1 MQRVNQTH
9 HAREKNCLLR
19 KALTLWDKYM
29 LEMSSLIYL
38 QYQRLL
44 LAMNCRGTVQMPAGF
59 HKPTEGRQRHH
70 EHPLDS
76 WIHFELSPGLLHKTS
91 VNFHRQNI
99 STRTQIYT
107 LNKGAWSWGG
117 NWGKDYGKCL
127 ICTIAFCWK
136 QATETYI
143 SMIFLHS
150 CSNRKSLCSVMV
162 LLLRTGFLLFP
173 S

>member
-44 LAMNCRGTVQMPAGF
+44 LAMNCRGTVQMPAGVS
-59 HKPTEGRQRHH
+59 KPTEGRQRHH

-76 WIHFELSPGLLHKTS
+76 
-91 VNFHRQNI
+91 
-99 STRTQIYT
+99 
-107 LNKGAWSWGG
+107 
-117 NWGKDYGKCL
+117 
-127 ICTIAFCWK
+127 
-136 QATETYI
+136 
-143 SMIFLHS
+143 
-150 CSNRKSLCSVMV
+150 
-162 LLLRTGFLLFP
+162 
-173 S
+173 